1 MRVMITGSR
10 GFVGEALTEYLSK
23 SCNHFVGMFDLKDGM
38 DITDIDKI
46 RLFFNHFKPQ
56 VVYHLAGQVDVG
68 YGEKNPQ
75 KDLDINAKGTY
86 NLLQVM
92 AENKVHVIVFTSS
105 DAAAETMT
113 NYGVSKLTAEKY
125 VLKFTMNNEVQGKIA
140 RFSSVYGPRR
150 IRDGKQQGPVNN
162 FLYQGITKQPITVFG
177 SGESTRSF
185 SYISDTVRA
194 LELIQRDGHIGQIYN
209 VGSGVLH
216 TINMVAH
223 IAKQLTGAE
232 IVKEN
237 VEGAFVS
244 GTNFDCTNLARLGF
258 TPQYDLYT
266 GMCMTKALMEWEL
279 THPKDIN
286 TPTAS

>member
-1 MRVMITGSR
+1 MRVMVTGSS
-10 GFVGEALTEYLSK
+10 GFVGQALTEYLYK
-23 SCNHFVGMFDLKDGM
+23 NCNHLVGEFDLKDGM

-46 RLFFNHFKPQ
+46 RWFFERFKPQ

-92 AENKVHVIVFTSS
+92 AENNVHVIVFTSS

-113 NYGVSKLTAEKY
+113 NYGVSKLTAENY
-125 VLKFTMNNEVQGKIA
+125 VLKFTHNTEIQGKIA
-140 RFSSVYGPRR
+140 RFSSIYGAGR

-162 FLYQGITKQPITVFG
+162 FLYQGLTKQPITVFG

-185 SYISDTVRA
+185 FHISDTVRA

-216 TINMVAH
+216 TINLVAH
-223 IAKQLTGAE
+223 IAKQLTGGE
-232 IVKEN
+232 IVREPN
-237 VEGAFVS
+237 EGAFVS
-244 GTNFDCTNLARLGF
+244 GTNFDCTRLARLGF

-266 GMCMTKALMEWEL
+266 GMIMTKTLMDWEL
-279 THPKDIN
+279 MHTKDIN
-286 TPTAS
+286 TPVAS